1 MPKKSPLIFP
11 WGPGQAAADA
21 VAEEVVEL
29 VDPLYVAMVEAVPWR
44 SGYGHAVGFAGK
56 GYPLVNVYITMENHL
71 A

>member
-1 MPKKSPLIFP
+1 
-11 WGPGQAAADA
+11 

-56 GYPLVNVYITMENHL
+56 GYPLVNVYITMETSTIYSWENQLFRTGHVQ
-71 A
+71 